1 MSSTSSKKEEPK
13 QSLPPG
19 HPQAGYVDPD
29 LSYHEG
35 TGSIPDA
42 EAAWHEERNDARE
55 KQVKAVEENEHKVAT
70 DEAKERE
77 KEAKDAEKDAAKQT
91 SSSSS
96 SKA

>member
-1 MSSTSSKKEEPK
+1 MSSTSKKEEPK

-35 TGSIPDA
+35 TGTIPDA

-55 KQVKAVEENEHKVAT
+55 QQVKAVEDNEHKVAT

-77 KEAKDAEKDAAKQT
+77 KAQDAGKDKEAKQT